1 MRIISTEKVPEEC
14 RNVIDVKYDNLT
26 DEDFK
31 NAEILLTWPS
41 RVNKEL
47 ISKMPKLKVIQTFS
61 AGVDDL
67 DFSVIPPHVKVF
79 SNAGAYSLSVAE
91 HTWALILALA
101 KGVGTRKRTIVY
113 EITNNVLLILGA
125 GGIGSEVARI
135 GKTAFRNYVIGI
147 SRSFKKPEWFDEKH
161 SMAML
166 REKIGEADIIVDT
179 LPLNKETRGILN
191 YDLLKNVK
199 QRAIIVNVGRGETV
213 DEEGIYRLLK
223 ERPDVRFGTDVFW
236 RKNGREDFYNTK
248 LWELE
253 NFIGTLHT
261 AGAYGNDEVMKR
273 AMFIA
278 CLNVK
283 KYIDKGVADNE
294 VRREDYV

>member
-1 MRIISTEKVPEEC
+1 MKIISTEKVPEEC
-14 RNVIDVKYDNLT
+14 LNVIDVKYDNLT
-26 DEDFK
+26 EEDYK
-31 NAEILLTWPS
+31 EARILLTWPS
-41 RVNKEL
+41 KVNREL
-47 ISKMPKLKVIQTFS
+47 ISRMPKLEVIQTFS

-67 DFSVIPPHVKVF
+67 DFSIIPPNVRIF
-79 SNAGAYSLSVAE
+79 SNAGAYALSVAE
-91 HTWALILALA
+91 HAWGLILGLA
-101 KGVGTRKRTIVY
+101 KGIGTKKRTIAY
-113 EITNNVLLILGA
+113 MASEKTLLILGA

-147 SRSFKKPEWFDEKH
+147 SRTFKKPEWFDERH
-161 SMAML
+161 SMSML
-166 REKIGEADIIVDT
+166 REKINEADIIVDT
-179 LPLNKETRGILN
+179 LPLNKHTKGILN
-191 YDLLKNVK
+191 YELLKNVK
-199 QRAIIVNVGRGETV
+199 QGAIIVNVGRGETV

-236 RKNGREDFYNTK
+236 RKNGKEDFYNTK

-261 AGAYGNDEVMKR
+261 AGAYGNMEVMRK

-283 KYIDKGVADNE
+283 KYIDKGNADNE
-294 VRREDYV
+294 VKREDYV

>member
-47 ISKMPKLKVIQTFS
+47 ISKMLKLKVIQTFS

-113 EITNNVLLILGA
+113 EITNKVLLILGA

>member
-91 HTWALILALA
+91 HAWALILALA

-113 EITNNVLLILGA
+113 EITNKVLLILGA

>member
-113 EITNNVLLILGA
+113 EITNKVLLILGA

>member
-101 KGVGTRKRTIVY
+101 KGVRTRKRTIVY
-113 EITNNVLLILGA
+113 EITNKVLLILGA

>member
-1 MRIISTEKVPEEC
+1 MKIISTERVPDEC
-14 RNVIDVKYDNLT
+14 KNVIQVKDENLT
-26 DEDFK
+26 DEDYRS
-31 NAEILLTWPS
+31 AEILLTWPS
-41 RVNKEL
+41 RINKDL
-47 ISKMPKLKVIQTFS
+47 ISKMPHLKVIQTFS

-67 DFSVIPPHVKVF
+67 DFSVVPPYVKVF

-91 HTWALILALA
+91 HAWALILASA
-101 KGVGTRKRTIVY
+101 KGVGTKKRTIVY
-113 EITNNVLLILGA
+113 DVSERILLILGA

-161 SMAML
+161 SMSML
-166 REKIGEADIIVDT
+166 KEKINEADIIVDT
-179 LPLNKETRGILN
+179 LPLNKQTRNLLS

-199 QRAIIVNVGRGETV
+199 RNAIIVNVGRGETV
-213 DEEGIYRLLK
+213 DEEGIYKLLK
-223 ERPDVRFGTDVFW
+223 ERPDVRFATDVFW
-236 RKNGREDFYNTK
+236 RKNGKEEFYNTK

-253 NFIGTLHT
+253 NFTGTLHT
-261 AGAYGNDEVMKR
+261 AGAYGNENIMKR

-283 KYIDKGVADNE
+283 KYIDKGNAENE
-294 VRREDYV
+294 VKREDYV

>member
-1 MRIISTEKVPEEC
+1 MKIISTEKVPEEC

-47 ISKMPKLKVIQTFS
+47 INKMPKLKVIQTFS

-67 DFSVIPPHVKVF
+67 DFSIIPPHVKVF

-91 HTWALILALA
+91 HAWALILALA

-113 EITNNVLLILGA
+113 EITNKVLLILGA

-161 SMAML
+161 SIAML
-166 REKIGEADIIVDT
+166 REKIREADIIVDT

-236 RKNGREDFYNTK
+236 RKNSREDFYNTK

>member
-1 MRIISTEKVPEEC
+1 MRIVSTEKVPEEC

-113 EITNNVLLILGA
+113 EITNKVLLILGA

>member
-113 EITNNVLLILGA
+113 EITNKVLLILGA

-161 SMAML
+161 SIAML

-283 KYIDKGVADNE
+283 KYIDKGIADNE